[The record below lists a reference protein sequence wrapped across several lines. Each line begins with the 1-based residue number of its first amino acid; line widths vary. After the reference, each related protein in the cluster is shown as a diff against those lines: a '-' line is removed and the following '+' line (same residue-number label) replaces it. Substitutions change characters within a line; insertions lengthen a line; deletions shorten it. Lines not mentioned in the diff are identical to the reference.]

1 MAVWGLNLR
10 MCRGEE
16 IPVICRILKNNIKKL
31 CFLGPFYLCIAK
43 KVRGVAQLVS
53 APRSGRGG
61 RKFESSHPD
70 LKPEGSFFTETA
82 FAIFIPVPLLWHHGC
97 PSK

>member
-1 MAVWGLNLR
+1 MFFR
-10 MCRGEE
+10 TFFR
-16 IPVICRILKNNIKKL
+16 KNV
-31 CFLGPFYLCIAK
+31 YLCIAK

-70 LKPEGSFFTETA
+70 LRVKAITAMRSGCFFWYAQAGNEGASKFSGTNMTNMVY
-82 FAIFIPVPLLWHHGC
+82 FAVFYH
-97 PSK
+97 SR